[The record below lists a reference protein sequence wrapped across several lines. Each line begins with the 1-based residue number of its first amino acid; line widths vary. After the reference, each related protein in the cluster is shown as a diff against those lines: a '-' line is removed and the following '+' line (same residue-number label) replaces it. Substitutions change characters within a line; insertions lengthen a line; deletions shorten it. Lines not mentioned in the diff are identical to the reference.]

1 MISDNNI
8 IKLRNCFSG
17 QININ
22 KLREDLN
29 IKRGNNTLRDFILGL
44 NDDPGIMAL
53 EKMADY
59 ANMDFMLVPIKKI
72 DRLDSISKQQEEEF
86 IKKIESR
93 YDEFCL
99 HISSLVS
106 TCPKKIST
114 KKEPKTKR
122 VIDLQ
127 NSNKVIDSLLLGTAA
142 DQSLDDIFSTDMDI
156 GSLPDGY

>member
-53 EKMADY
+53 EKMAEY
-59 ANMDFMLVPIKKI
+59 ANMDVMLVPIKKI

-86 IKKIESR
+86 IMS
-93 YDEFCL
+93 FL
-99 HISSLVS
+99 SL
-106 TCPKKIST
+106 
-114 KKEPKTKR
+114 
-122 VIDLQ
+122 
-127 NSNKVIDSLLLGTAA
+127 
-142 DQSLDDIFSTDMDI
+142 IF
-156 GSLPDGY
+156 